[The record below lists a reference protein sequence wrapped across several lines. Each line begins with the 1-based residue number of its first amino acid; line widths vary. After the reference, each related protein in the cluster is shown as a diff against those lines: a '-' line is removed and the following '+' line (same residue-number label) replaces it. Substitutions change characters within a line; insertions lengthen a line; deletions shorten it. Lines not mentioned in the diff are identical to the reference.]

1 MLIFGVSNVKFWIPS
16 LTIYSRMKL
25 ILSLNIPPGVV
36 GCSKENFDSYFTKL
50 QNICTDNMNEDV
62 KSNAAAAAAAGLD
75 PGKGQHIQQQGN
87 ESHFLPCCA
96 NTFLRGCVSQ
106 NRSIFTQLFMQ
117 IREPSYIP
125 RWNNA
130 TETGDAINP
139 NIQSFTKRLVRGC
152 EKAAGKL
159 RQKR

>member
-1 MLIFGVSNVKFWIPS
+1 
-16 LTIYSRMKL
+16 MKL

-96 NTFLRGCVSQ
+96 NTFLRGCASQ

-117 IREPSYIP
+117 IREPSQDGIMLQTQEMPLTQTY
-125 RWNNA
+125 RVSL
-130 TETGDAINP
+130 TGLYVVARML
-139 NIQSFTKRLVRGC
+139 QAS
-152 EKAAGKL
+152 
-159 RQKR
+159 